1 MKITLEGTLPE
12 IKKQVN
18 DLWPLRTDYDD
29 KVEQRRLKHVRL
41 WCDNHKGAK
50 IDMIRFVRDV
60 MDWSLYDSKVFV
72 DANYRHMSFLT
83 HEKLDVPS

>member
-72 DANYRHMSFLT
+72 DTNYPNMSFLS
-83 HEKLDVPS
+83 HDSFPR

>member
-29 KVEQRRLKHVRL
+29 KVEQRRLKHVRI
-41 WCDNHKGAK
+41 WCDNHKGPK

-72 DANYRHMSFLT
+72 DTNYRHMSFLT
-83 HEKLDVPS
+83 HDRG

>member
-18 DLWPLRTDYDD
+18 TLWPLRTEYDD
-29 KVEQRRLKHVRL
+29 KIEQTRLKQVRL

-83 HEKLDVPS
+83 HDRG

>member
-1 MKITLEGTLPE
+1 MKITFEGTLPE
-12 IKKQVN
+12 IKQQIS
-18 DLWPLRTDYDD
+18 DLWPLRTDYDE
-29 KVEQRRLKHVRL
+29 KAEQRRLKHVRL
-41 WCDNHKGAK
+41 WCDNHKDAK